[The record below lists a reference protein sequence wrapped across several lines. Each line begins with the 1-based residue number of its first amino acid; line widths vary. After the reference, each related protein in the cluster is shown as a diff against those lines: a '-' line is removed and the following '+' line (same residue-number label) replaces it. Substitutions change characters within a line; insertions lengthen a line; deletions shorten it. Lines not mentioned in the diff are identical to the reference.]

1 MSAPAPLTVPFLITF
16 VADKSL
22 CLHRPSHYYTSMDT
36 AHGHEESRI
45 PAGEFKQRCLALL
58 DRVAESGVPIVVT
71 KRGRPV
77 ARLVPI
83 DVPAETLIGSIRV
96 LAELDEELY
105 STGDAWDA
113 EHGE

>member
-1 MSAPAPLTVPFLITF
+1 
-16 VADKSL
+16 
-22 CLHRPSHYYTSMDT
+22 MDT
-36 AHGHEESRI
+36 AHGHEEMRI

-83 DVPAETLIGSIRV
+83 DVPAESLLGSIRV
-96 LAELDEELY
+96 LAERDEELY

-113 EHGE
+113 EQGG